1 MEGGAAFWFEFYD
14 RLVADQS
21 QALATMEDYAKG
33 LSGEDLRVAETL
45 ELEPLRGLIAEFKR
59 RADLWRAID
68 SKGEVEPPVEL
79 EGGGNAAS

>member
-1 MEGGAAFWFEFYD
+1 MEIC
-14 RLVADQS
+14 VS
-21 QALATMEDYAKG
+21 V
-33 LSGEDLRVAETL
+33 LSCEDLRVAETL
-45 ELEPLRGLIAEFKR
+45 ELEPLRRLIAEFKR